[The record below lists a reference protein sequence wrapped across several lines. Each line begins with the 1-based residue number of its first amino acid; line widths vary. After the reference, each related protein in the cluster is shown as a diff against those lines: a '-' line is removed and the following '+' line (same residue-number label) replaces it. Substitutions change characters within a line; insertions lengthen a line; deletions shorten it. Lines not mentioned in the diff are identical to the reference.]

1 MDTND
6 TSNDTP
12 QVATIKK
19 EPYEKPSFRS
29 ETVFV
34 TTALSCG
41 KTPNSSFQCNL
52 NPKVS

>member
-1 MDTND
+1 MDTKD
-6 TSNDTP
+6 QSVGTP
-12 QVATIKK
+12 ENPTK

-41 KTPNSSFQCNL
+41 KSPNTSFQCSV